1 MSNDR
6 IYLSRP
12 HMGGSEQL
20 FINDAFK
27 KNWIAPL
34 GDNVNNFEKKMQS
47 YTGAKSTLALSSG
60 TAAIHLALIESGV
73 KQNDVVFCSSL
84 TFCATANPILYLQA
98 RPVFIDSELVTWNM
112 CPKSLEKA
120 LQKYTAMGQKP
131 KAVIVVNL
139 YGQTAQFD
147 KIIALCNKYDVT
159 LIEDA
164 AESLGST
171 FKDKMSGTLGDFGI
185 FSFNGNKIITTS
197 GGGMLLSHNKK
208 AIKHALFL
216 ATQARDDASH
226 YQHSELGFNYRLS
239 NICAGIGLGQLEVLT
254 DRVNQ
259 RRAIFKRYAHALQVK
274 EVKFQIEL
282 NHTLSNR
289 WLTAFV
295 LTNNDNKLT
304 PMTIINKLA
313 EHNIEARR
321 IWKPMHMQPLYN
333 DYDFISVA
341 EDNAQAIF
349 ERGVC
354 LPSSSDLTIAQQDK
368 VIEIVKSIIET
379 HKKNN

>member
-6 IYLSRP
+6 IFLSRP

-20 FINDAFK
+20 YINDAFK

-34 GDNVNNFEKKMQS
+34 GDNVNNFEKKMRN

-60 TAAIHLALIESGV
+60 TAAIHLALIESDV

-98 RPVFIDSELVTWNM
+98 RPVFIDSELDTWNM
-112 CPKSLEKA
+112 CPIALEKA
-120 LQKYTAMGQKP
+120 LQQYTAIGQKP
-131 KAVIVVNL
+131 KAIIVVNL

-147 KIIALCNKYDVT
+147 KIIALCNEYNVT

-164 AESLGST
+164 AESLGSS
-171 FKDKMSGTLGDFGI
+171 FRGEMSGTIGDFGI

-197 GGGMLLSHNKK
+197 GGGMLLSHNTN

-239 NICAGIGLGQLEVLT
+239 NICAGIGLGQLEVLEE
-254 DRVNQ
+254 RVKQ
-259 RRAIFKRYAHALQVK
+259 RRAIFDRYEQVLQSN

-282 NHTLSNR
+282 NNTISNR

-295 LTNNDNKLT
+295 LTNKNNKLT
-304 PMTIINKLA
+304 PMTIIKKLS
-313 EHNIEARR
+313 EHDIEARR
-321 IWKPMHMQPLYN
+321 VWKPMHMQPLYS
-333 DYDFISVA
+333 DYDYVSADI
-341 EDNAQAIF
+341 DNAKTIF

-368 VIEIVKSIIET
+368 VIEIVKDVVET
-379 HKKNN
+379 YKNN

>member
-1 MSNDR
+1 MMHLR
-6 IYLSRP
+6 
-12 HMGGSEQL
+12 
-20 FINDAFK
+20 

-34 GDNVNNFEKKMQS
+34 GDNVNNFENKMQS

-73 KQNDVVFCSSL
+73 KQNDVVLCSSL

-98 RPVFIDSELVTWNM
+98 RPVFIDSELDTWNM
-112 CPKSLEKA
+112 CPNSLEKA

-147 KIIALCNKYDVT
+147 KIIALCNEYDVT

-171 FKDKMSGTLGDFGI
+171 FRDKMSGTLGDFGI

-208 AIKHALFL
+208 AIEHALFL

-259 RRAIFKRYAHALQVK
+259 RRAIFERYTQALQFT

-295 LTNNDNKLT
+295 LTNNDNMLT

-333 DYDFISVA
+333 DYDFVSVA

-368 VIEIVKSIIET
+368 VIEIVKGIIET
-379 HKKNN
+379 YKMNN

>member
-6 IYLSRP
+6 IFLSRP

-20 FINDAFK
+20 YINDAFK

-34 GDNVNNFEKKMQS
+34 GDNVNNFEKKMRN

-60 TAAIHLALIESGV
+60 TAAIHLALIESDV
-73 KQNDVVFCSSL
+73 KQNDIVFCSSL

-98 RPVFIDSELVTWNM
+98 RPVFIDSELDTWNM
-112 CPKSLEKA
+112 CPRALEKA
-120 LQKYTAMGQKP
+120 LQQYTAIGQKP
-131 KAVIVVNL
+131 KAIIVVNL

-147 KIIALCNKYDVT
+147 KIIALCNEYNVT

-164 AESLGST
+164 AESLGSS
-171 FKDKMSGTLGDFGI
+171 FRGEMSGTIGDFGI

-197 GGGMLLSHNKK
+197 GGRMLLSHNTN

-239 NICAGIGLGQLEVLT
+239 NICAGIGLGQLEVLEE
-254 DRVNQ
+254 RVKQ
-259 RRAIFKRYAHALQVK
+259 RRAIFDRYEQALQST

-282 NHTLSNR
+282 NNTVSNR

-295 LTNNDNKLT
+295 LTNKNNKLT
-304 PMTIINKLA
+304 PMTIIKKLS
-313 EHNIEARR
+313 EHDIEARR
-321 IWKPMHMQPLYN
+321 VWKPMHMQPLYS
-333 DYDFISVA
+333 DYDYVSADI
-341 EDNAQAIF
+341 DNAKAIF

-354 LPSSSDLTIAQQDK
+354 LPSSSDLTKAQQDK
-368 VIEIVKSIIET
+368 VIEILKDVVET
-379 HKKNN
+379 YKNN